1 MNQLRNYITKVKGY
15 SERTADAY
23 IKAIEL
29 FLKHHDYK
37 TVTSKEI
44 PNYLFS
50 LNGVY
55 MRNTTLAAL
64 NFFFK
69 FKIRT
74 GELKLNPMANVSYAK
89 TVRKPVIP
97 INEKEIA
104 TILERANFN
113 SEQDYIFFE
122 TLYLSGM
129 RINELSNL
137 RPIDVRNSK
146 DGAIKITGKGNKQ
159 RFVYLP
165 EYAIKNLLSIIKDNK
180 IGTYS
185 YNTLR
190 QKMSY
195 YLKDFKKCK
204 LTNTT
209 KTSSHVLRHSSA
221 SNMLKSGAN
230 IFIVKEFLGHEN
242 CATTQHYTH
251 LDMEFLKA
259 QHQMLVNSHLKP

>member
-1 MNQLRNYITKVKGY
+1 MKYFREYISKIKGY
-15 SERTADAY
+15 SDRTTDSYVRAV
-23 IKAIEL
+23 EL
-29 FLKHHDYK
+29 FLNHYDYK

-74 GELKLNPMANVSYAK
+74 GELKLNPMINISYSK
-89 TVRKPVIP
+89 TIRKPVIP
-97 INEKEIA
+97 INEQEMA
-104 TILERANFN
+104 VILERANFN
-113 SEQDYIFFE
+113 SNQDYIFFE

-129 RINELSNL
+129 RISELSNL
-137 RPIDVRNSK
+137 KPIDVRNSK
-146 DGAIKITGKGNKQ
+146 DGAIKIIGKGNKQ
-159 RFVYLP
+159 RYIYLP
-165 EYAIKNLLSIIKDNK
+165 EYAIKNLLSIIQDNK

-204 LTNTT
+204 LTSTT
-209 KTSSHVLRHSSA
+209 KTSAHGLRSAFASHIH
-221 SNMLKSGAN
+221 KSGAN
-230 IFIVKEFLGHEN
+230 ILTVSKLLGHAN
-242 CATTQHYTH
+242 CKTTQIYTH
-251 LDMEFLKA
+251 IDTDFLKS
-259 QHQMLVNSHLKP
+259 QHKLLKYGCT